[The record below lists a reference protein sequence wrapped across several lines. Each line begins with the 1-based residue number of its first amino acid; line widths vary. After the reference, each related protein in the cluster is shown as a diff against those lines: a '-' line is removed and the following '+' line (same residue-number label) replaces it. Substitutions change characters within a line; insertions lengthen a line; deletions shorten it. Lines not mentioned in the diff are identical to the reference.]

1 MNVEPDG
8 LIASRLAPI
17 WDLCRSK
24 ICGPFPINVGASL
37 LAMAAWQSP

>member
-8 LIASRLAPI
+8 LIASRLAPT
-17 WDLCRSK
+17 WDL
-24 ICGPFPINVGASL
+24 PFPINVGASL